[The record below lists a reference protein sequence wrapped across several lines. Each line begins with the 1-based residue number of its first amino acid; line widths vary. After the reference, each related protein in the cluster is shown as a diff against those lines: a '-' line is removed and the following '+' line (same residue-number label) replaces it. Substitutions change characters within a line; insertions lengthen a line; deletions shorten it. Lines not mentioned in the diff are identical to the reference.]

1 MLGAVGA
8 QTCALCAHD
17 QCRANIA
24 AKRARQAVARSS
36 IQPDAPKP
44 AFGQLVERARQIDD
58 AQPRHGDGFVA
69 AGRRRGRNEDR
80 AAVDPDG
87 AQLAA
92 IVGEFSGWML
102 AELHA
107 NASKGPPR
115 SWRGDAVEGP
125 RWALHE
131 TVTHLE
137 KLRRAVEAGDRAKIR
152 EHAADVGCC
161 ALFVADCA
169 RVLETPLP
177 RVVEPR
183 GGGVQYGG
191 GSE

>member
-1 MLGAVGA
+1 MRAVRRVFGE
-8 QTCALCAHD
+8 QTAD
-17 QCRANIA
+17 
-24 AKRARQAVARSS
+24 AVAV
-36 IQPDAPKP
+36 
-44 AFGQLVERARQIDD
+44 L
-58 AQPRHGDGFVA
+58 
-69 AGRRRGRNEDR
+69 
-80 AAVDPDG
+80 DPDG
-87 AQLAA
+87 SQLAA
-92 IVGEFSGWML
+92 IVGEFCGWML

-183 GGGVQYGG
+183 GG
-191 GSE
+191 SRSRRESR

>member
-1 MLGAVGA
+1 MSTRDDCDDGCPDCGEYDCVCVDDFADLDDTGQAMRAERRVFGE
-8 QTCALCAHD
+8 QTAD
-17 QCRANIA
+17 
-24 AKRARQAVARSS
+24 AVAV
-36 IQPDAPKP
+36 
-44 AFGQLVERARQIDD
+44 L
-58 AQPRHGDGFVA
+58 
-69 AGRRRGRNEDR
+69 
-80 AAVDPDG
+80 DPDG
-87 AQLAA
+87 SQLAA
-92 IVGEFSGWML
+92 IVGEFCGWML